1 MPVAATSPI
10 KVTLPSDIQSLHAM
24 VLERDVLIEK
34 LKLQIARMKRVR
46 FGASSEQLDTQIMQ
60 LELIVE
66 DLESTLSAHEAVATT
81 QMSQTHDAATDGTRA
96 RPMLLRLT
104 VRC

>member
-1 MPVAATSPI
+1 
-10 KVTLPSDIQSLHAM
+10 M

-60 LELIVE
+60 LEPIVE

-81 QMSQTHDAATDGTRA
+81 QMSQTHDAADRWHALEG
-96 RPMLLRLT
+96 
-104 VRC
+104 RCAHPGHSRNPHAP